1 MQGEKTI
8 VAYFPDK
15 SAAYKTAKSLRAD
28 GLGSVKISQ
37 LSGDNTDYDP
47 TASENLTNLA
57 GPTYDYANAD
67 INIAEGLITAT
78 DAESVLNADNER
90 VLTVTDA
97 ESVLNAADTEAG
109 DYSGLKAKYTLT
121 LSTTREKAGQAVNL
135 IRKYGG
141 VF

>member
-8 VAYFPDK
+8 VAYFPDR
-15 SAAYKTAKSLRAD
+15 SAAYKTAKSIHAD
-28 GLGSVKISQ
+28 GLGSTKISQ

-57 GPTYDYANAD
+57 GPTYDYADAD
-67 INIAEGLITAT
+67 INIAEGVITAT
-78 DAESVLNADNER
+78 DAESVLNAAGAER

-97 ESVLNAADTEAG
+97 ESVLNADTEAG
-109 DYSGLKAKYTLT
+109 DYSDLRYTLT
-121 LSTTREKAGQAVNL
+121 LSTTREKADQAVNI

-141 VF
+141 MF